1 MRKFGSLS
9 KTLTTSR
16 LNFVDTDLSLKTG
29 LKRPKRV
36 CKRATVARQL
46 WPFHISSVALLQIW
60 RARTRKPVG
69 FSDSFKPVSRS
80 VWRVLVEVFL
90 LILLTVIRHL
100 AGAFPSVWLV
110 CNQYIDSFSHQ
121 ITVPEISSFSLK
133 IADMAEHA
141 AMPMSAISS
150 N

>member
-16 LNFVDTDLSLKTG
+16 LNFVDTDLSSKTG

-36 CKRATVARQL
+36 YKRATVARQL
-46 WPFHISSVALLQIW
+46 RPFHISSVALLQIR
-60 RARTRKPVG
+60 RAQARRPVG
-69 FSDSFKPVSRS
+69 FSDGFKPVSRS

-100 AGAFPSVWLV
+100 AGEFSIGLV
-110 CNQYIDSFSHQ
+110 G
-121 ITVPEISSFSLK
+121 L
-133 IADMAEHA
+133 
-141 AMPMSAISS
+141 
-150 N
+150 

>member
-1 MRKFGSLS
+1 MQMREFGDVF
-9 KTLTTSR
+9 KALTVSY
-16 LNFVDTDLSLKTG
+16 LNFVDTDLSSKTG

-36 CKRATVARQL
+36 YKRATVARQL
-46 WPFHISSVALLQIW
+46 RPFHISSVALLQIW

-100 AGAFPSVWLV
+100 AGAFSIGLV
-110 CNQYIDSFSHQ
+110 G
-121 ITVPEISSFSLK
+121 L
-133 IADMAEHA
+133 
-141 AMPMSAISS
+141 
-150 N
+150 